1 MHGYGSPFDPQMGMI
16 DPIMGTGLTANIS
29 ELTPSSIADVLFTP
43 VQQRLLALL
52 YGQPQRKYQ
61 SSELIRLVNSGTGAV
76 HRALKRMAA
85 AGLVSVESVGN
96 QKHYQANTTS
106 PVFEELS
113 GLVRKTVG
121 LKIPLQAALEP
132 LADRIDAAFVYG
144 SVAKGT
150 ERPGSD
156 VDLLV
161 VAGNLDYAQLYDA
174 LPQAEAALGR
184 PINPTVMTIEEWR
197 RKRGSADSFAARIAA
212 QPRLFILGEDNA
224 LG

>member
-1 MHGYGSPFDPQMGMI
+1 MTGSA
-16 DPIMGTGLTANIS
+16 LEA
-29 ELTPSSIADVLFTP
+29 TPSSIADVLFTP

-61 SSELIRLVNSGTGAV
+61 SNEIIRLVNSGTGAV
-76 HRALKRMAA
+76 HRALTRMAA

-96 QKHYQANTTS
+96 QKHYRANAAS
-106 PVFEELS
+106 PVFQELS

-121 LKIPLQAALEP
+121 LRIPLEAALEP
-132 LADRIDAAFVYG
+132 LAEHIAVAFVYG

-150 ERPGSD
+150 ERQGSD

-161 VAGNLDYAQLYDA
+161 IADDINYAQLYEA

-184 PINPTVMTIEEWR
+184 PINPTVMTIEEWQ
-197 RKRGSADSFAARIAA
+197 RKRALADSFAARIAA
-212 QPRLFILGEDNA
+212 QPRLFILGDDNA

>member
-1 MHGYGSPFDPQMGMI
+1 MI
-16 DPIMGTGLTANIS
+16 APIMGSALTSNTPEA
-29 ELTPSSIADVLFTP
+29 TPSSIADVLFTP

-76 HRALKRMAA
+76 HRALTRMAA
-85 AGLVSVESVGN
+85 AGLVSVEPVGN
-96 QKHYQANTTS
+96 QKHYQANTAS

-121 LKIPLQAALEP
+121 LKVPLQATLEP
-132 LADRIDAAFVYG
+132 LADRIAAAFVYG
-144 SVAKGT
+144 SVVKGT
-150 ERPGSD
+150 ERSGSD
-156 VDLLV
+156 IDLLV
-161 VAGNLDYAQLYDA
+161 VADDLDYAQLYDA

-184 PINPTVMTIEEWR
+184 PINPTVMTTEEWR

-212 QPRLFILGEDNA
+212 QPRLFVLGDDNA

>member
-1 MHGYGSPFDPQMGMI
+1 MGI
-16 DPIMGTGLTANIS
+16 GLTSNTLEA
-29 ELTPSSIADVLFTP
+29 TPSSIADVLFTP

-61 SSELIRLVNSGTGAV
+61 SNELIRLVNSGTGAV

-85 AGLVSVESVGN
+85 ARLVSVESVGN
-96 QKHYQANTTS
+96 QKHYQANTAS

-121 LKIPLQAALEP
+121 LRIPLQSALEP
-132 LADRIDAAFVYG
+132 LADGIEAALVYG

-150 ERPGSD
+150 EGPGSD
-156 VDLLV
+156 IDLLV
-161 VAGNLDYAQLYDA
+161 IANDLDYAKLYDA

-184 PINPTVMTIEEWR
+184 PINPTVMTLEEWR
-197 RKRGSADSFAARIAA
+197 RKRASADSFVARIAA
-212 QPRLFILGEDNA
+212 QPQLVILGGDHA